1 MIRRSLSPIL
11 VALLAV
17 ASHARAEEDAPK
29 FHRHVTAVFSKL
41 GCNGGTCHGAVKGKN
56 GFRLSLF
63 GANPDLDFERLI
75 HEYGGR
81 RIDQFEPAQSL
92 LLLKATGAVEHGGG
106 RRMSTGSPEYR
117 ILLDWIA
124 AGTPLDKGDAS
135 RLVKLV
141 VTPAEHAAKPGDR
154 YRLKVDATFADGTT
168 EDVTSLCSFE
178 SRDMGVVNVD
188 RDGAVVVVG
197 PGGTFLLARYRAAPA
212 VAVVLVPRSDA
223 KPFPEVAAVNFI
235 DTQVLGKLRQLGL
248 TPANLADDVT
258 FLRRTYLDVT
268 GALPTPEAVRA
279 FLADP
284 SADKRTRVID
294 DLLKQPGH
302 ARLWTLKFGDLWKAS
317 DFGVYA
323 DGMSQDQDAPRFQ
336 HWLRARLDENVPYD
350 ELVARILTATS
361 REGKDLDEF
370 AANVQEINEGYH
382 EGRTDLDLYD
392 QRKTLD
398 LYWQRKGATGLPGT
412 LQIAHSFLG
421 LRLECAKCHRHPHD
435 VWQQD
440 DLLSFANF
448 FMHVEEVGFRDGNEK
463 KNPEAGKLAKKMIED
478 GKKLETEVKKERE
491 TAGKK
496 LEAEAKKSKEA
507 QETYKKFMS
516 KMSDLDRRAKLLPDI
531 GRRVLHTDIR
541 NNPDSK
547 AFAVVVSPLG
557 TQESK
562 TYRFL
567 GETKNIDVPKGT
579 DPRTLVAE
587 WMRRP
592 DNPFFARALVNR
604 VWAHYFGRGI
614 VDPPDNLSPFEP
626 ATHPELLDQL
636 AKEFIAHKFDLRW
649 LHRTILLSRTYQQ
662 STEADPA
669 SVIDRA
675 NYACFHPRRLPAE
688 VVIDAL
694 SQATGSAEDMQMG
707 GAHWP
712 ADWKAIDVP
721 YPPKNAYVAFML
733 EQFGKPARNSAAQCD
748 CERDPNASVLQVLAL
763 VNHPRIRQK
772 IADPKG
778 CVAKAM
784 SDSSDVDRQLD
795 DLFLGSLSRLPSD
808 AERSAC
814 RTFVKESASPA
825 EGLRSVL
832 WSLLNTREF
841 VLQHCGR
848 SMSCCLVCHG
858 HGFAWP

>member
-1 MIRRSLSPIL
+1 MIRRLWPLSL
-11 VALLAV
+11 VLLAL
-17 ASHARAEEDAPK
+17 APIARGADDVPK
-29 FHRHVTAVFSKL
+29 FHRHITALFSKL

-63 GANPDLDFERLI
+63 GANPDLDYDRLI
-75 HEYGGR
+75 HEYDGR
-81 RIDQFEPAQSL
+81 RIDRFEPGQSL
-92 LLLKATGAVEHGGG
+92 LVLKATGQVAHEGGM
-106 RRMSTGSPEYR
+106 RTPVGSPEHQ
-117 ILLDWIA
+117 LLCRWIA
-124 AGTPLDKGDAS
+124 AGMPLDKGDAS
-135 RLVKLV
+135 RLTKLI
-141 VTPAEHAAKPGDR
+141 VTPAERSAKPGDR

-168 EDVTSLCSFE
+168 EDVTALCAFE
-178 SRDMGVVNVD
+178 SRDQAIANVD
-188 RDGAVVVVG
+188 ATGQVEVVG
-197 PGGTFLLARYRAAPA
+197 PGGTVLLARYRAAPA
-212 VAVVLVPRSDA
+212 IAGILVPRSDA
-223 KPFPEVAAVNFI
+223 KPFAEVAAVNFI
-235 DTQVLGKLRQLGL
+235 DTHVLAKLRQLGL
-248 TPANLADDVT
+248 TPAHLADDAT
-258 FLRRTYLDVT
+258 FLRRAYLDVT
-268 GALPTPEAVRA
+268 GALPSADAVRA
-279 FLADP
+279 FLADKGP
-284 SADKRTRVID
+284 EKRTRLID

-302 ARLWTLKFGDLWKAS
+302 AELWTLKFGDLWKAS

-323 DGMSQDQDAPRFQ
+323 DGMSMEQDAPRFA
-336 HWLRARLDENVPYD
+336 HWLRKRLEENVPSD
-350 ELVARILTATS
+350 ELVTRILTATS
-361 REGKDLDEF
+361 REGKNLDEF
-370 AANVQEINEGYH
+370 AKNVQEINEGFH
-382 EGRTDLDLYD
+382 DDRTDLDLFD

-398 LYWQRKGATGLPGT
+398 LYWQRKSATGLPGT

-448 FMHVEEVGFRDGNEK
+448 FVHVEEVGFRDSNEK
-463 KNPEAGKLAKKMIED
+463 KYPDVGKLAKKLSED
-478 GKKLETEVKKERE
+478 GKKLETDVKKERE
-491 TAGKK
+491 TTGKK
-496 LEAEAKKSKEA
+496 LEAEAKKSKDA
-507 QETYKKFMS
+507 QDEYKKFMS
-516 KMSDLDRRAKLLPDI
+516 KMSELDRRSKLLPDI

-541 NNPDSK
+541 HNPESK

-567 GETKNIDVPKGT
+567 GETKNVDVPKDV
-579 DPRTLVAE
+579 DPRTLVVE

-592 DNPFFARALVNR
+592 DNPFFAKALVNR

-614 VDPPDNLSPFEP
+614 VDPPDNLSPFNP
-626 ATHPELLDQL
+626 PTHPELLDQL
-636 AKEFIAHKFDLRW
+636 SKEFIAHKFDLRW

-662 STEADPA
+662 KTEADSA
-669 SVIDRA
+669 SVLDRA

-694 SQATGSAEDMQMG
+694 SQATGSAEDMEMKS
-707 GAHWP
+707 AHWP
-712 ADWKAIDVP
+712 VEWKTIDLP

-778 CVAKAM
+778 RVARAV
-784 SDSSDVDRQLD
+784 SESSDVDRQLD
-795 DLFLGSLSRLPSD
+795 DLFLGSLSRLPTD

-814 RTFVKESASPA
+814 RTFVAESATPA

-841 VLQHCGR
+841 VLQH
-848 SMSCCLVCHG
+848 
-858 HGFAWP
+858 

>member
-1 MIRRSLSPIL
+1 MIRLLLSPL
-11 VALLAV
+11 LFAALALGPIVHVQA
-17 ASHARAEEDAPK
+17 ADEAPK
-29 FHRHVTAVFSKL
+29 FHRHITAVFSKL
-41 GCNGGTCHGAVKGKN
+41 GCNSGTCHGAVKGKN

-63 GANPDLDFERLI
+63 GAGPDLDFDRLV
-75 HEYGGR
+75 HEYDGR
-81 RIDQFEPAQSL
+81 RIDRFDPAASL

-106 RRMSTGSPEYR
+106 RRMGAGSPEYQ
-117 ILLDWIA
+117 LLSRWIA
-124 AGTPLDKGDAS
+124 AGMPLDKGAAS
-135 RLVKLV
+135 ELVRLV
-141 VTPAEHAAKPGDR
+141 VTPAEHSAKPGDR

-168 EDVTSLCSFE
+168 EDVTSLCAFE
-178 SRDMGVVNVD
+178 SRDQGVVSVD
-188 RDGAVVVVG
+188 RDGAVEVVG

-212 VAVVLVPRSDA
+212 VAVVLVPRADA
-223 KPFPEVAAVNFI
+223 KPFAEVAAANFI
-235 DTQVLGKLRQLGL
+235 DTQVLAKLRQLGL
-248 TPANLADDVT
+248 TPAALADDVT
-258 FLRRTYLDVT
+258 FFRRAYLDVT
-268 GALPTPEAVRA
+268 GALPTPDAVRT
-279 FLADP
+279 FLADKTP
-284 SADKRTRVID
+284 SAEKRARVID
-294 DLLKQPGH
+294 DLLRQPGH
-302 ARLWTLKFGDLWKAS
+302 AQLWTLKFGDLWKAS

-323 DGMSQDQDAPRFQ
+323 DGMSQEQDAPRFS
-336 HWLRARLDENVPYD
+336 HWLRARLTENVPYD
-350 ELVARILTATS
+350 ELVARVLTATS
-361 REGKDLDEF
+361 REGKSLDEF
-370 AANVQEINEGYH
+370 AKNVQEIAEGYH
-382 EGRTDLDLYD
+382 DHRTDLDLYD

-398 LYWQRKGATGLPGT
+398 LYWQRKSATGLPGT

-448 FMHVEEVGFRDGNEK
+448 FMHIEEVGFRGDNEK
-463 KNPEAGKLAKKMIED
+463 KYPEAGTLAKKLEAD
-478 GKKLETEVKKERE
+478 AKKLEAAVKKERE
-491 TAGKK
+491 TTGKK
-496 LEAEAKKSKEA
+496 LEAEAKKSTDA
-507 QETYKKFMS
+507 QTAYKKFMS
-516 KMSDLDRRAKLLPDI
+516 EMSEMDRRSKLLPDI

-541 NNPDSK
+541 NQPESK

-567 GETKNIDVPKGT
+567 GETKNVEVPKGT
-579 DPRTLVAE
+579 DPRTMVVE

-592 DNPFFARALVNR
+592 DNPFFAKALVNR

-614 VDPPDNLSPFEP
+614 VDPPDNLSPFNP
-626 ATHPELLDQL
+626 PTHPELLDQL
-636 AKEFIAHKFDLRW
+636 SREFIAHKFDLRW

-662 STEADPA
+662 STEADTA
-669 SVIDRA
+669 SVLDRA

-694 SQATGSAEDMQMG
+694 SQATGTAEDMEMKS
-707 GAHWP
+707 AHWP
-712 ADWKAIDVP
+712 AEWKTIDVP

-778 CVAKAM
+778 RVAKVL
-784 SDSSDVDRQLD
+784 SESSDVDRQLD
-795 DLFLGSLSRLPSD
+795 DLFLGSLSRLPTD
-808 AERSAC
+808 AERSTC

-841 VLQHCGR
+841 VLQH
-848 SMSCCLVCHG
+848 
-858 HGFAWP
+858 